1 MTDKIAEIRARHAR
15 HELVGSSGSVI
26 DTTGFSW
33 TIPGLVAHADRATLL
48 AEVDRLRADLA
59 TQHGCCDGAA
69 SQDAHVRQ
77 EREEHRA
84 EVERLRAE
92 IERMRAEVDTAT
104 REREG
109 ARAGGEIRPAVYVLL
124 SDDRGEDHD
133 GLSDE
138 ICGCY
143 LSREAAERAGN
154 ELNVRWRIEEYGLEG
169 KP

>member
-92 IERMRAEVDTAT
+92 IERLRAEIEALHEALRRGAKELFVVERRTTGPDTPVAF
-104 REREG
+104 
-109 ARAGGEIRPAVYVLL
+109 IM
-124 SDDRGEDHD
+124 
-133 GLSDE
+133 
-138 ICGCY
+138 
-143 LSREAAERAGN
+143 EA
-154 ELNVRWRIEEYGLEG
+154 